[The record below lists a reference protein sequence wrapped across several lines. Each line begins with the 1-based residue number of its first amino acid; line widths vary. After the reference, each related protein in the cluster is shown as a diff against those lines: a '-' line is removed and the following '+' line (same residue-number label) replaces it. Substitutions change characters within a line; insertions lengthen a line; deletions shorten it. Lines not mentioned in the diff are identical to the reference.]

1 MAAGAAPEDAARRL
15 GAELRALQQRSG
27 RTLRDLE
34 TRVRISDSSLS
45 RYFRGSTVPPWSTV
59 RDLCRALG
67 ADPIAY
73 RTLWEAAD
81 RSRPE
86 PPPPLEPQEPSQ
98 PRPPATPATPTS
110 TAPDPATPTD
120 RAGGPPPRTRPWH
133 RVTGPG
139 ASGRWVP
146 ATAGG
151 VAGAVLGSLLTW
163 SLLLP
168 ADTPAAPAGNTGTV
182 SERAAAEGGPG
193 PSNTSRIFVS
203 RATGAC
209 LDHSLDHH
217 LRTYACNGLSYQR
230 WTAQKLPD
238 GTHRLRNHATG
249 ACLDHGGKELRAVD
263 CSASATQK
271 WSFTT
276 WPDESAEVRGA
287 ATAECLDDSVALG
300 LRALP
305 CTGSSR
311 QKWG

>member
-81 RSRPE
+81 RCRPE
-86 PPPPLEPQEPSQ
+86 TPPPPEPQEPSQ
-98 PRPPATPATPTS
+98 HRPPVAPAPAAPATPAAVTEP
-110 TAPDPATPTD
+110 P
-120 RAGGPPPRTRPWH
+120 GPPPRSRPWY
-133 RVTGPG
+133 RLTGPG
-139 ASGRWVP
+139 RSGRWLP

-168 ADTPAAPAGNTGTV
+168 PDTPAAPAGTTGTV
-182 SERAAAEGGPG
+182 SDRTAAEGGPG

-249 ACLDHGGKELRAVD
+249 ACLDHGGKGLRAVD

-276 WPDESAEVRGA
+276 WPDESVEVRIA
-287 ATAECLDDSVALG
+287 AGAECLDDSVALG

>member
-1 MAAGAAPEDAARRL
+1 M
-15 GAELRALQQRSG
+15 
-27 RTLRDLE
+27 
-34 TRVRISDSSLS
+34 
-45 RYFRGSTVPPWSTV
+45 
-59 RDLCRALG
+59 
-67 ADPIAY
+67 
-73 RTLWEAAD
+73 
-81 RSRPE
+81 
-86 PPPPLEPQEPSQ
+86 
-98 PRPPATPATPTS
+98 
-110 TAPDPATPTD
+110 
-120 RAGGPPPRTRPWH
+120 
-133 RVTGPG
+133 
-139 ASGRWVP
+139 
-146 ATAGG
+146 
-151 VAGAVLGSLLTW
+151 LGSLLTW

-168 ADTPAAPAGNTGTV
+168 PDTPAAPAGTTGTV
-182 SERAAAEGGPG
+182 GERTAAEGGPG
-193 PSNTSRIFVS
+193 PSSTSRIFVS

>member
-81 RSRPE
+81 RCRPE
-86 PPPPLEPQEPSQ
+86 TPPPPEPQEPSQ
-98 PRPPATPATPTS
+98 HRPPVAPAPAAPATPAAVTEP
-110 TAPDPATPTD
+110 P
-120 RAGGPPPRTRPWH
+120 GPPPRSRPWY
-133 RVTGPG
+133 RLTGPG
-139 ASGRWVP
+139 RSGRWVP

-168 ADTPAAPAGNTGTV
+168 PDTPAAPAGTTGTV
-182 SERAAAEGGPG
+182 SGRTAAEGGPG

-249 ACLDHGGKELRAVD
+249 ACLDHGGKGLRAVD

-276 WPDESAEVRGA
+276 WPDESVEVRIA
-287 ATAECLDDSVALG
+287 AGAECLDDSVALG

>member
-1 MAAGAAPEDAARRL
+1 
-15 GAELRALQQRSG
+15 
-27 RTLRDLE
+27 
-34 TRVRISDSSLS
+34 
-45 RYFRGSTVPPWSTV
+45 
-59 RDLCRALG
+59 
-67 ADPIAY
+67 
-73 RTLWEAAD
+73 
-81 RSRPE
+81 
-86 PPPPLEPQEPSQ
+86 
-98 PRPPATPATPTS
+98 
-110 TAPDPATPTD
+110 
-120 RAGGPPPRTRPWH
+120 RTRPWH

-139 ASGRWVP
+139 PSGRWVP

-168 ADTPAAPAGNTGTV
+168 PDPPAATPGTTGTV
-182 SERAAAEGGPG
+182 SGRTAAEGGPG
-193 PSNTSRIFVS
+193 APNTSRIFVS

-249 ACLDHGGKELRAVD
+249 ACLDHGGTGLRAVD

-276 WPDESAEVRGA
+276 WPDESAEVRSA
-287 ATAECLDDSVALG
+287 AGAECLDDSVALG

-305 CTGSSR
+305 CTGSTR

>member
-86 PPPPLEPQEPSQ
+86 PPPPPEPQELSQ
-98 PRPPATPATPTS
+98 PQPPVTPAPAAPATPATVTEP
-110 TAPDPATPTD
+110 P
-120 RAGGPPPRTRPWH
+120 GPPPRTRPWY
-133 RVTGPG
+133 RLTGPG
-139 ASGRWVP
+139 RSGRWVP

-168 ADTPAAPAGNTGTV
+168 PDTSAAPAGTTGTV
-182 SERAAAEGGPG
+182 SDRTAAEGGPG

-249 ACLDHGGKELRAVD
+249 ACLDHGGKVLRAVD

-276 WPDESAEVRGA
+276 WPDESVEVRSA
-287 ATAECLDDSVALG
+287 AGAECRDDSVALG

>member
-81 RSRPE
+81 RCRPE
-86 PPPPLEPQEPSQ
+86 TPPPPEPQEPSQ
-98 PRPPATPATPTS
+98 HRPPVTPAPAAPATPAAVTEP
-110 TAPDPATPTD
+110 P
-120 RAGGPPPRTRPWH
+120 GPPPRSRPWY
-133 RVTGPG
+133 RRTGPG
-139 ASGRWVP
+139 RSGRWVP

-168 ADTPAAPAGNTGTV
+168 PDTPAAPAGTTGTV
-182 SERAAAEGGPG
+182 SERTAAEGGPG

-238 GTHRLRNHATG
+238 GTRRLRNHATG
-249 ACLDHGGKELRAVD
+249 ACLDHGGKGLRAVD

-276 WPDESAEVRGA
+276 WPDESVEVRIA
-287 ATAECLDDSVALG
+287 AGAECLDDSVALG

>member
-86 PPPPLEPQEPSQ
+86 PPPPPEPQELSQ
-98 PRPPATPATPTS
+98 PQPPVTPAPAAPATPATVTEP
-110 TAPDPATPTD
+110 P
-120 RAGGPPPRTRPWH
+120 GPPPRTRPWY
-133 RVTGPG
+133 RLTGPG
-139 ASGRWVP
+139 RSGRWVP

-168 ADTPAAPAGNTGTV
+168 PDTPAAPAGTTGTV
-182 SERAAAEGGPG
+182 SDRTAAEGGPG

-249 ACLDHGGKELRAVD
+249 ACLDHGGKVLRAVD

-276 WPDESAEVRGA
+276 WPDESVEVRSA
-287 ATAECLDDSVALG
+287 AGAECLDDSVALG

>member
-81 RSRPE
+81 RCRPE
-86 PPPPLEPQEPSQ
+86 TPPPPEPQEPSQ
-98 PRPPATPATPTS
+98 HRPPVAPAPATPATVTEP
-110 TAPDPATPTD
+110 P
-120 RAGGPPPRTRPWH
+120 GPPPRSRPWY
-133 RVTGPG
+133 RLTGPG
-139 ASGRWVP
+139 RSGRWLP

-168 ADTPAAPAGNTGTV
+168 PDTPAAPAGTTGTV
-182 SERAAAEGGPG
+182 SDRTAAEGGPG

-249 ACLDHGGKELRAVD
+249 ACLDHGGKGLRAVD

-276 WPDESAEVRGA
+276 WPDESVEVRIA
-287 ATAECLDDSVALG
+287 AGAECLDDSVALG

>member
-73 RTLWEAAD
+73 RTLREAAD
-81 RSRPE
+81 RSLPE
-86 PPPPLEPQEPSQ
+86 PPPPPEPQELSQ
-98 PRPPATPATPTS
+98 PQPPVTPAPAAPATPATVTEP
-110 TAPDPATPTD
+110 P
-120 RAGGPPPRTRPWH
+120 GPPPRTRPWY
-133 RVTGPG
+133 RLTGPG
-139 ASGRWVP
+139 RSGRWVP

-168 ADTPAAPAGNTGTV
+168 PDTPAAPAGTTGTV
-182 SERAAAEGGPG
+182 SDRTAAEGGPG

-249 ACLDHGGKELRAVD
+249 ACLDHGGKVLRAVD

-276 WPDESAEVRGA
+276 WPDESVEVRSA
-287 ATAECLDDSVALG
+287 AGAECLDDSVALG